1 MGGRIHNAPISGLAK
16 FPYLLPTKHHFTQI
30 VIYAIHNAQ
39 LHAGVNATLTA
50 LRQNY
55 WIPAACQVIRQL
67 LKKCVTCQ
75 RVIAKPYQAP
85 DPPPPLA
92 VTRTQASRPFQVT
105 GVDFTGA
112 LYVRSTE
119 GERKVYVCLFTCAV
133 TRAVHLEVVT
143 DLSVETFLL
152 ALRRFS
158 SQRSTPSIM
167 MSDNASTY
175 LAAANEL
182 RQLFSSSLLSDTLS
196 QRGIDWRFIPK
207 RAPWFD
213 GFWECLI
220 SLTKL
225 SLKKIL
231 GRTFT
236 TLPILETLI
245 TEVEAVLNDRP
256 LTYLSS
262 DVSDP

>member
-1 MGGRIHNAPISGLAK
+1 M
-16 FPYLLPTKHHFTQI
+16 
-30 VIYAIHNAQ
+30 
-39 LHAGVNATLTA
+39 
-50 LRQNY
+50 
-55 WIPAACQVIRQL
+55 
-67 LKKCVTCQ
+67 
-75 RVIAKPYQAP
+75 
-85 DPPPPLA
+85 
-92 VTRTQASRPFQVT
+92 
-105 GVDFTGA
+105 
-112 LYVRSTE
+112 RSTE

-133 TRAVHLEVVT
+133 IRAVHLEVVT

-158 SQRSTPSIM
+158 SRRSTPSIM

-175 LAAANEL
+175 LAAADEL
-182 RQLFSSSLLSDTLS
+182 RQLFSSSLLSNTLS

-207 RAPWFD
+207 IAPWFG
-213 GFWECLI
+213 GFWERLI